1 MCNVWMLHSSFQYSV
16 FRECKVT
23 TDTQTMEIHLKLNR
37 ICGGTDIIMDENV
50 SHLRLFPLL
59 HFWIFFSLPKSGI
72 DLLYVYLN
80 KNDDRS
86 FSPCSRFP
94 TKNIIIIII
103 IRIGCRG
110 TADTCC
116 VFVSSFAIVFHIS
129 FIREADAHQQQY
141 TINKML
147 KR

>member
-1 MCNVWMLHSSFQYSV
+1 MYVAFFFSV

-37 ICGGTDIIMDENV
+37 ICGETDIIMDENV

-59 HFWIFFSLPKSGI
+59 MLWIWSAKEWNRPCI
-72 DLLYVYLN
+72 YVYLN
-80 KNDDRS
+80 ENDDRS

-103 IRIGCRG
+103 RIGCRG
-110 TADTCC
+110 TAGTCC
-116 VFVSSFAIVFHIS
+116 VFVSSFAIVFYFS
-129 FIREADAHQQQY
+129 FIRKADAHQQQS
-141 TINKML
+141 TIHNQQNVEH
-147 KR
+147 